1 MNRKIGN
8 CKNRKQQQKIHD
20 NNNNDSD
27 KNDKDN
33 NSNKSYSMPRSP
45 RNCKLKR
52 LYTYAVFSQIFPQ
65 TLKFIFFEDYFHK
78 LWIFCIYIGIKV
90 FFVLDMALLN
100 ATGNNIPKLDHHHHH
115 HRCFHGIILRVM
127 ALNTAQKIKF
137 SIKDFLSK
145 CDQTV
150 DFGTF
155 TEGILNGKL
164 HFLYSGTS
172 FDVVLWNLCKSIIAL
187 TVVLF
192 STRILAF

>member
-1 MNRKIGN
+1 MIKIIIAIRAIPCQGPPEIAN
-8 CKNRKQQQKIHD
+8 WNVCILTQ
-20 NNNNDSD
+20 
-27 KNDKDN
+27 
-33 NSNKSYSMPRSP
+33 
-45 RNCKLKR
+45 
-52 LYTYAVFSQIFPQ
+52 F
-65 TLKFIFFEDYFHK
+65 FHK
-78 LWIFCIYIGIKV
+78 YFLRPWSLFFLKIIFINCGFFCIYIRIKV
-90 FFVLDMALLN
+90 FFVLDVALLN
-100 ATGNNIPKLDHHHHH
+100 ATGNLHNLEIIWNNIPKLDHHHHH
-115 HRCFHGIILRVM
+115 CCFHGIILRVI

-172 FDVVLWNLCKSIIAL
+172 FDVVLWNSCKSIIAL

-192 STRILAF
+192 STRILAFWPWICFEA